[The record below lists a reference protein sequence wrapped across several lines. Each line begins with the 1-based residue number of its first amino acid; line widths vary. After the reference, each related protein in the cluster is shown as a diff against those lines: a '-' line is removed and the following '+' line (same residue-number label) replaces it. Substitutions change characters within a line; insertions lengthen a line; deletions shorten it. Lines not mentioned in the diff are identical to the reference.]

1 VSDTSSLLLSSRR
14 TSVSLLGGV
23 ILCLPL
29 IALAV
34 VFDLM
39 TGAALQRTYTL
50 FLINLIAVVGLGIF
64 SGNSG
69 ILSFGHV
76 AFIGLGAYISGLL
89 TLPVATKATTLPHL
103 PVMLAN
109 IEWGLPAALLATVIL
124 VGIFGALIGVP
135 ITRMGGAAAVI
146 ATLGLLLIVHGI
158 IIGASDFTR
167 GSNAF
172 LGVAKKTDIWTALIL
187 AVPIVLLAR
196 WYRDSRRGSQLRAS
210 REDELAARAIGIDV
224 VRMRL
229 GAWVISAVVCAAA
242 GALLAHF
249 LGAFSPSKFYFDDTL
264 TLLTMLIVGGMTTV
278 SGALCGAVVVT
289 LTIEILRRVEGGVD
303 LFGWHTPELFGLTE
317 AGLCLMI
324 LLVMYRRP
332 AGLLIREIG
341 EGWLRRTGAG
351 AHSGNDLSVAAAGA
365 LMVEAAT
372 KDFSGL
378 RALENVSVTVQPGE
392 IVGLIGPNGSGKT
405 TLLNLVSGVLSP
417 TGGRVLI
424 DGADATHWPAHKVA
438 QAGIGRTFQNIR
450 LFGHLSVL
458 ENVEIAATTRATGAT
473 ESARGLARQ
482 LLAEFGLSEL
492 AERMAG
498 ELDYGAQ
505 RRLEIARA
513 LALKPRYLLLDE
525 PAAGMNPTESNQ
537 LLSELAAL
545 RQRTGIALLVI
556 DHDMSLIMRL
566 CDRIVVLNRGQVIA
580 QGKPAEIQRD
590 PAVIEAYIGRK
601 RAARVPA
608 ATHLQTQ
615 GATP

>member
-1 VSDTSSLLLSSRR
+1 MPAQVHAAQR
-14 TSVSLLGGV
+14 TGVSLLGGL

-29 IALAV
+29 IALALL
-34 VFDLM
+34 FEFL

-50 FLINLIAVVGLGIF
+50 FLINLIAVIGLGIF

-76 AFIGLGAYISGLL
+76 AFIGLGAYISGIL
-89 TLPVATKATTLPHL
+89 TLPLATKASALPHL
-103 PVMLAN
+103 PAFLAS
-109 IEWGLPAALLATVIL
+109 IEWGLPAALLATVIC
-124 VGIFGALIGVP
+124 VGVFGALIGVP
-135 ITRMGGAAAVI
+135 IVRMGGAAAVI

-172 LGVAKKTDIWTALIL
+172 LGVAKKTDIWVALVV
-187 AVPIVLLAR
+187 AVPTILLAR
-196 WYRDSRRGSQLRAS
+196 WYRDSRRGAQLRAS

-224 VRMRL
+224 VKMRI
-229 GAWVISAVVCAAA
+229 GAWTVSAMICAAA

-289 LTIEILRRVEGGVD
+289 LTIEILRRVEGGVNV
-303 LFGWHTPELFGLTE
+303 FGWETPELFGLTQ

-324 LLVMYRRP
+324 LIVMYRRP
-332 AGLLIREIG
+332 AGLFAREIG
-341 EGWLRRTGAG
+341 ERRLRPAAAPHAVG
-351 AHSGNDLSVAAAGA
+351 DLSVSAARA
-365 LMVEAAT
+365 LTIEAAT

-378 RALENVSVTVQPGE
+378 RALEDVSVTVHPGE

-417 TGGRVLI
+417 SAGRVLI
-424 DGADATHWPAHKVA
+424 DGADATQWPAHKVA
-438 QAGIGRTFQNIR
+438 QAGVGRTFQNIR

-458 ENVEIAATTRATGAT
+458 ENVEIAATTRADGST
-473 ESARGLARQ
+473 ESARALARQ
-482 LLAEFGLSEL
+482 LLVEFGLDGSADRL
-492 AERMAG
+492 AG

-513 LALKPRYLLLDE
+513 LALRPRYLLLDE

-537 LLSELAAL
+537 LLAELAEL

-601 RAARVPA
+601 RAARVPT
-608 ATHLQTQ
+608 ATSLQMQ

>member
-1 VSDTSSLLLSSRR
+1 
-14 TSVSLLGGV
+14 V
-23 ILCLPL
+23 I
-29 IALAV
+29 
-34 VFDLM
+34 
-39 TGAALQRTYTL
+39 
-50 FLINLIAVVGLGIF
+50 
-64 SGNSG
+64 
-69 ILSFGHV
+69 
-76 AFIGLGAYISGLL
+76 
-89 TLPVATKATTLPHL
+89 
-103 PVMLAN
+103 
-109 IEWGLPAALLATVIL
+109 
-124 VGIFGALIGVP
+124 
-135 ITRMGGAAAVI
+135 
-146 ATLGLLLIVHGI
+146 
-158 IIGASDFTR
+158 
-167 GSNAF
+167 
-172 LGVAKKTDIWTALIL
+172 
-187 AVPIVLLAR
+187 
-196 WYRDSRRGSQLRAS
+196 
-210 REDELAARAIGIDV
+210 
-224 VRMRL
+224 
-229 GAWVISAVVCAAA
+229 CAAA

-289 LTIEILRRVEGGVD
+289 LTIEILRRLEGGFD
-303 LFGWHTPELFGLTE
+303 LFGWRTPELFGLTE

-341 EGWLRRTGAG
+341 EGWLRRAAVGAQGSNDLAAAATGALAIEG
-351 AHSGNDLSVAAAGA
+351 
-365 LMVEAAT
+365 AT

-378 RALENVSVTVQPGE
+378 RALEDVSVTVQPGE

-424 DGADATHWPAHKVA
+424 DGADATHWPAHRVA

-458 ENVEIAATTRATGAT
+458 ENVEIAATTRGIGTA
-473 ESARGLARQ
+473 ESARALARQ
-482 LLAEFGLSEL
+482 LLAEFGLTDL
-492 AERMAG
+492 ADRMAG

-537 LLSELAAL
+537 LLAELAAL
-545 RQRTGIALLVI
+545 RRKTGIALLVI

-566 CDRIVVLNRGQVIA
+566 CDRVVVLNRGQVIA
-580 QGKPAEIQRD
+580 HGKPAEIQRD

>member
-1 VSDTSSLLLSSRR
+1 VTDASIAPPRARHASA
-14 TSVSLLGGV
+14 SLLGGLM
-23 ILCLPL
+23 LCLPL
-29 IALAV
+29 AVLAV
-34 VFDLM
+34 LFEFT

-76 AFIGLGAYISGLL
+76 AFIGLGAYVSGLL
-89 TLPVATKATTLPHL
+89 TLPLATKATTLPHL
-103 PVMLAN
+103 PAILAHT
-109 IEWGLPAALLATVIL
+109 EWGLPAALLATVIL
-124 VGIFGALIGVP
+124 VGIFGALIGIP
-135 ITRMGGAAAVI
+135 IMRMGGAAAVI

-172 LGVAKKTDIWTALIL
+172 LGVAKKTDIWAALVL

-224 VRMRL
+224 VKARL
-229 GAWVISAVVCAAA
+229 GAWIISAVICAAA

-289 LTIEILRRVEGGVD
+289 LTIEILRRLEAGFD
-303 LFGWHTPELFGLTE
+303 LFGWRTPEVFGLTE

-332 AGLLIREIG
+332 AGLLVREIG
-341 EGWLRRTGAG
+341 EGWLRRAAACAPGG
-351 AHSGNDLSVAAAGA
+351 SDLSVAATGA
-365 LMVEAAT
+365 LAIEGAT

-378 RALENVSVTVQPGE
+378 RALDNVSVTVQPGE

-424 DGADATHWPAHKVA
+424 DGADATRWPAHRVA

-458 ENVEIAATTRATGAT
+458 ENVEIAATTRGGGTVD
-473 ESARGLARQ
+473 SARALARQ
-482 LLAEFGLSEL
+482 LLAEFGLADL
-492 AERMAG
+492 ADRMAG

-537 LLSELAAL
+537 LLAELAAL
-545 RQRTGIALLVI
+545 RRKTGIALLVI

-566 CDRIVVLNRGQVIA
+566 CDRVVVLNRGQVIA

-608 ATHLQTQ
+608 ATHLQIQ

>member
-1 VSDTSSLLLSSRR
+1 MQRAQR
-14 TSVSLLGGV
+14 TGVSLLGGL

-29 IALAV
+29 IALALL
-34 VFDLM
+34 FEFM

-76 AFIGLGAYISGLL
+76 AFIGLGAYISGIL
-89 TLPVATKATTLPHL
+89 TLPLATKASALPHL
-103 PVMLAN
+103 PAFLAG
-109 IEWGLPAALLATVIL
+109 IEWGLPAALLATVIC
-124 VGIFGALIGVP
+124 VGTFGALIGAP
-135 ITRMGGAAAVI
+135 IVRMGGAAAVI

-172 LGVAKKTDIWTALIL
+172 LGVAKKTDIWVALAA
-187 AVPIVLLAR
+187 AVPIILLAR
-196 WYRDSRRGSQLRAS
+196 WFRDSRRGSQLRAS

-224 VRMRL
+224 VKMRI
-229 GAWVISAVVCAAA
+229 GAWTVSAMICAAA

-278 SGALCGAVVVT
+278 SGALCGAVLVT
-289 LTIEILRRVEGGVD
+289 LTVEILRRLEGGVD
-303 LFGWHTPELFGLTE
+303 LFGWQTPELFGMTQ

-324 LLVMYRRP
+324 LIVMYRRP
-332 AGLLIREIG
+332 AGLFAREIG
-341 EGWLRRTGAG
+341 EGWLRPAAAPPQADG
-351 AHSGNDLSVAAAGA
+351 DLSMPAAGELA
-365 LMVEAAT
+365 IEAAT

-378 RALENVSVTVQPGE
+378 RALENVSVTVRPGE

-417 TGGRVLI
+417 SAGRVLI
-424 DGADATHWPAHKVA
+424 DGADATRWPAHKLA

-458 ENVEIAATTRATGAT
+458 ENVEIAATTRADGSAH
-473 ESARGLARQ
+473 SARALAWQ
-482 LLAEFGLSEL
+482 LLAEFGLEESADRL
-492 AERMAG
+492 AG

-513 LALKPRYLLLDE
+513 LALRPRYLLLDE

-537 LLSELAAL
+537 LLAELAEL
-545 RQRTGIALLVI
+545 RRRTGIALLVI

-601 RAARVPA
+601 RAARVPT
-608 ATHLQTQ
+608 ATSLQMQ

>member
-1 VSDTSSLLLSSRR
+1 MTDGATLLLR
-14 TSVSLLGGV
+14 TERASLSLIGGV

-34 VFDLM
+34 LFETM

-50 FLINLIAVVGLGIF
+50 FLINLIAVIGLGIF

-89 TLPVATKATTLPHL
+89 TLPVATKASALPHL
-103 PVMLAN
+103 PAMLAT
-109 IEWGLPAALLATVIL
+109 IEWGLPAALLATL
-124 VGIFGALIGVP
+124 LCVGVFGALIGAP
-135 ITRMGGAAAVI
+135 IVRMGGAAAVI

-172 LGVAKKTDIWTALIL
+172 LGVAKKTDVWVALIL
-187 AVPIVLLAR
+187 AVPVVLIAR

-229 GAWVISAVVCAAA
+229 GAWVISAMICAAA

-289 LTIEILRRVEGGVD
+289 LTIEILRRVEGGID
-303 LFGWHTPELFGLTE
+303 ILGWHTPEAFGLTQ

-332 AGLLIREIG
+332 AGMFAREIG
-341 EGWLRRTGAG
+341 DRWLRRAG
-351 AHSGNDLSVAAAGA
+351 TAPQGGSDLSVAAAGE
-365 LMVEAAT
+365 LTIEGAT
-372 KDFSGL
+372 KDFAGL
-378 RALENVSVTVQPGE
+378 RALEDVSMSVRPGE

-417 TGGRVLI
+417 SAGRILI
-424 DGADATHWPAHKVA
+424 DGADATLWPAHTVA

-450 LFGHLSVL
+450 LFGHLSAL
-458 ENVEIAATTRATGAT
+458 ENVEIAVSTRTAETAGTTLA
-473 ESARGLARQ
+473 LARQ
-482 LLAEFGLSEL
+482 LLAEFGLEDS
-492 AERMAG
+492 ADRMAG

-537 LLSELAAL
+537 LLAELADL

-601 RAARVPA
+601 RAARVQS
-608 ATHLQTQ
+608 ATSPQTQ

>member
-1 VSDTSSLLLSSRR
+1 MLSAQR
-14 TSVSLLGGV
+14 TGVSLLGGL
-23 ILCLPL
+23 ILALPL
-29 IALAV
+29 IALALL
-34 VFDLM
+34 FEFL

-50 FLINLIAVVGLGIF
+50 FLINLIAVIGLGVF

-76 AFIGLGAYISGLL
+76 AFIGLGAYISGIL
-89 TLPVATKATTLPHL
+89 TLPLATKASALPHL
-103 PVMLAN
+103 PAFLAS
-109 IEWGLPAALLATVIL
+109 IEWGLPAALLATVIC
-124 VGIFGALIGVP
+124 VGVFGALIGVP
-135 ITRMGGAAAVI
+135 IVRMGGAAAVI

-172 LGVAKKTDIWTALIL
+172 LGVAKKTDIWAALAI
-187 AVPIVLLAR
+187 AVPVVLLAR
-196 WYRDSRRGSQLRAS
+196 WYRESRRGAQLRAS

-224 VRMRL
+224 VRMRI
-229 GAWVISAVVCAAA
+229 GAWTVSAMICAAA

-303 LFGWHTPELFGLTE
+303 VFGWETPELFGLTQ

-332 AGLLIREIG
+332 AGLFAREIG
-341 EGWLRRTGAG
+341 ERWLRPAAAPQAG
-351 AHSGNDLSVAAAGA
+351 RDLSVSAAGA
-365 LMVEAAT
+365 LTIEAAT

-378 RALENVSVTVQPGE
+378 RALEKVSVTVHPGE

-417 TGGRVLI
+417 SAGRVLI
-424 DGADATHWPAHKVA
+424 DGADATQWPAHKVA
-438 QAGIGRTFQNIR
+438 QAGVGRTFQNIR

-458 ENVEIAATTRATGAT
+458 ENVEIAATTRADGST
-473 ESARGLARQ
+473 ESARALARQ
-482 LLAEFGLSEL
+482 LLAEFGLDGSADRL
-492 AERMAG
+492 AG

-513 LALKPRYLLLDE
+513 LALRPRYLLLDE

-537 LLSELAAL
+537 LLAELAEL

-601 RAARVPA
+601 RAARVPT
-608 ATHLQTQ
+608 ATSLQMQ

>member
-1 VSDTSSLLLSSRR
+1 MPSAQR
-14 TSVSLLGGV
+14 TGVSLVGGL

-29 IALAV
+29 IVLAV
-34 VFDLM
+34 LFEFL

-50 FLINLIAVVGLGIF
+50 FLINLIAVIGLGIF

-76 AFIGLGAYISGLL
+76 AFIGLGAYVSGIL
-89 TLPVATKATTLPHL
+89 TLPLATKASALPHL
-103 PVMLAN
+103 PALLAG
-109 IEWGLPAALLATVIL
+109 IEWGLPAALLATVIC
-124 VGIFGALIGVP
+124 VGIFGALIGAP
-135 ITRMGGAAAVI
+135 IVRMGGAAAVI

-172 LGVAKKTDIWTALIL
+172 LGVAKKTDIWVALAV
-187 AVPIVLLAR
+187 AVPIILLAR

-224 VRMRL
+224 VKMRI
-229 GAWVISAVVCAAA
+229 GAWTVSAMICAAA

-278 SGALCGAVVVT
+278 SGALCGAVLVT
-289 LTIEILRRVEGGVD
+289 LTVEILRRVEGGVD
-303 LFGWHTPELFGLTE
+303 LLGWQTPEMFGMTQ

-332 AGLLIREIG
+332 AGLFAREIG
-341 EGWLRRTGAG
+341 ERWLRPAPAAPRAG
-351 AHSGNDLSVAAAGA
+351 SDLSVAPAGE
-365 LMVEAAT
+365 LTIEAAT

-378 RALENVSVTVQPGE
+378 RALENVSVTLRPGE

-417 TGGRVLI
+417 SAGRILI
-424 DGADATHWPAHKVA
+424 DGADATRWPAHKVA
-438 QAGIGRTFQNIR
+438 QAGVGRTFQNIR

-458 ENVEIAATTRATGAT
+458 ENVEIAATTRADGSA
-473 ESARGLARQ
+473 ESARALACQ
-482 LLAEFGLSEL
+482 LLAEFGLEGSAGRL
-492 AERMAG
+492 AG

-513 LALKPRYLLLDE
+513 LALRPRYLLLDE

-537 LLSELAAL
+537 LLAELAEL
-545 RQRTGIALLVI
+545 RRRTGIALLVI

-601 RAARVPA
+601 RAARVPT
-608 ATHLQTQ
+608 ATSLQMQ

>member
-1 VSDTSSLLLSSRR
+1 VTGTSALLLGSRR

-34 VFDLM
+34 VFDVA

-103 PVMLAN
+103 PAMLAN
-109 IEWGLPAALLATVIL
+109 IAWGLPAALVATVIV

-224 VRMRL
+224 VKMRL
-229 GAWVISAVVCAAA
+229 GAWIISAVICAAA

-264 TLLTMLIVGGMTTV
+264 TLLTMLIVGGLTTV
-278 SGALCGAVVVT
+278 SGAVCGAVVVT
-289 LTIEILRRVEGGVD
+289 LTIEILRRVEGGID

-332 AGLLIREIG
+332 AGLLVREIG
-341 EGWLRRTGAG
+341 EGWLRRSSSG
-351 AHSGNDLSVAAAGA
+351 AHGANDLSVAATGA
-365 LMVEAAT
+365 LTIEAAT

-378 RALENVSVTVQPGE
+378 RALENVSIAVQPGE

-450 LFGHLSVL
+450 LFQHLSVL
-458 ENVEIAATTRATGAT
+458 ENVEIAATTRGGGTA
-473 ESARGLARQ
+473 ESTRGRALQ
-482 LLAEFGLSEL
+482 LLAEFGLAEL
-492 AERMAG
+492 ADRLAG

-545 RQRTGIALLVI
+545 RRRTGIALLVI

>member
-1 VSDTSSLLLSSRR
+1 MPRAPR
-14 TSVSLLGGV
+14 TGVSLLGGLV
-23 ILCLPL
+23 LCLPL
-29 IALAV
+29 IVLAV
-34 VFDLM
+34 LFEHL

-76 AFIGLGAYISGLL
+76 AFIGLGAYISGIL
-89 TLPVATKATTLPHL
+89 TLPLATKASALPHL
-103 PVMLAN
+103 PSFLAG
-109 IEWGLPAALLATVIL
+109 IEWGLPAALLATVIC

-172 LGVAKKTDIWTALIL
+172 LGVAKKTDIWVALVV
-187 AVPIVLLAR
+187 AVPIILLAR
-196 WYRDSRRGSQLRAS
+196 WFRDSRRGAQLRAS

-224 VRMRL
+224 VKTRI
-229 GAWVISAVVCAAA
+229 GAWTISAMICAAA

-278 SGALCGAVVVT
+278 SGALCGAVLVT
-289 LTIEILRRVEGGVD
+289 LTVEILRRVEGGVD
-303 LFGWHTPELFGLTE
+303 LLGWQTPEMFGMTQ

-332 AGLLIREIG
+332 AGLFAREIG
-341 EGWLRRTGAG
+341 ERWLRPA
-351 AHSGNDLSVAAAGA
+351 AIPPQADSDLSMPAAGELA
-365 LMVEAAT
+365 IEAAT

-378 RALENVSVTVQPGE
+378 RALENVSVTVRPGE

-405 TLLNLVSGVLSP
+405 TLLNLISGVLSP
-417 TGGRVLI
+417 RAGRVLI
-424 DGADATHWPAHKVA
+424 DGADATRWPAHKLA

-458 ENVEIAATTRATGAT
+458 ENVEIAATTRSDGST
-473 ESARGLARQ
+473 ESARAWAWQ
-482 LLAEFGLSEL
+482 LLAEFGLEESADRL
-492 AERMAG
+492 AG

-513 LALKPRYLLLDE
+513 LALRPRYLLLDE
-525 PAAGMNPTESNQ
+525 PAAGMNPTESNH
-537 LLSELAAL
+537 LLAELAEL
-545 RQRTGIALLVI
+545 RRRTGIALLVI

-601 RAARVPA
+601 RAARVPTA
-608 ATHLQTQ
+608 PSLQMQ